1 MTTPQ
6 AVIFFGPQGSGKGT
20 QLENV
25 SRLFAER
32 DKAVTTIQTGEVFRA
47 LASSDT
53 PAAQQIGNCLTAGQ
67 FVPTAITN
75 TLVIQA
81 LLDRWSPE
89 RHVLFDGYP
98 RTLAQAKTLIEV
110 LEFFSCDGIAVLHL
124 DVPDAVVAE
133 RMRERGREDDTP
145 ELIEKRLTL
154 YHEETQPVLEFL
166 EQQPSVS
173 VHRLDGAQS
182 IAAVETAI
190 TQVLFNASP

>member
-6 AVIFFGPQGSGKGT
+6 ALIFFGPQGSGKGT

-32 DKAVTTIQTGEVFRA
+32 DMAVTTIQTGEVFRS
-47 LASSDT
+47 LASTDT
-53 PAAQQIGNCLTAGQ
+53 SAAKQIGSCLAEGK
-67 FVPTAITN
+67 FVPTTITN

-81 LLDRWSPE
+81 LLDKWSPN

-98 RTLAQAKTLIEV
+98 RTLAQAEALIEV
-110 LEFFSCDGIAVLHL
+110 LEFFACDGIAVLHL
-124 DVPDAVVAE
+124 DVPDAEVIE
-133 RMRERGREDDTP
+133 RMQERGRADDTP
-145 ELIEKRLTL
+145 ELIEKRLAL

-173 VHRLDGAQS
+173 VQHLDGAQR

-190 TQVLFNASP
+190 TNVLF